1 MAKADT
7 PLATYDAIV
16 IGTGQAGPPL
26 ARRLAAGRM
35 RVARSDDNVVVGVDC
50 TEGPPEIRGSHLLLA
65 VGRRPN
71 TDDLGLD
78 EAGIARDERGYIIVD
93 DQLHTNVPGV
103 WALGDCNGK
112 GAFTH
117 TAYDDFEIVA
127 ANLFDGEARRSAAAL
142 LRTPSTPIRRSGGP
156 E

>member
-93 DQLHTNVPGV
+93 DQLTPMCRGC
-103 WALGDCNGK
+103 G
-112 GAFTH
+112 
-117 TAYDDFEIVA
+117 
-127 ANLFDGEARRSAAAL
+127 RSATATAKA
-142 LRTPSTPIRRSGGP
+142 PSRIPPTMISRSSP
-156 E
+156 QTSSTAK

>member
-50 TEGPPEIRGSHLLLA
+50 TEGPPEIRGSPAVPPIGPSPRPRSDLHL
-65 VGRRPN
+65 V
-71 TDDLGLD
+71 
-78 EAGIARDERGYIIVD
+78 ARCR
-93 DQLHTNVPGV
+93 
-103 WALGDCNGK
+103 
-112 GAFTH
+112 GAFVGSLIVLAAIGLWQRVT
-117 TAYDDFEIVA
+117 EIAV
-127 ANLFDGEARRSAAAL
+127 NHGSSPVQPAL
-142 LRTPSTPIRRSGGP
+142 LIAQDRAGVATRGRQRRI
-156 E
+156 